1 MRKHTFPMILL
12 VLVSILVGAMGSMQ
26 SVYATEG
33 FTPFVTAGAA
43 RAFGVKTQVS
53 KSENSEKGNQQ
64 AKISTTATVPAATS
78 PAATTPAETVDIVIT
93 AQKDDGATTGAQT
106 TEKSNK
112 QGEVAGIPY
121 DKLVMANVQEA
132 VNVRSE
138 ASEDSSLLGKF
149 YTECAGTIL
158 DTANGWTKV
167 QTGELTGW
175 IKNDYL
181 LFGDSAVELA
191 EKVVEQTAT
200 STTDCLRVRKS
211 ADPDAT
217 VLTLLAKGETIA
229 AVDTEG
235 DWVKVEFSD
244 GEEGFV
250 SAEYVSISDEIGKGE
265 TMEAINAREEA
276 EKKEREEAAEA
287 EKRAKVEASRTTET
301 KVTNNGAIPG
311 DVNDVQLLA
320 ALIQCEG
327 GNQPYE
333 GQVSI
338 GTVVMN
344 RLRSGRYGTS
354 IYSVIYAK
362 GQFGPAGTG
371 AVANVY
377 AAGPKA
383 SCLQAA
389 QDAMNGVSYIG
400 TATHFRNI
408 RSGYPGIVIG
418 SHVFW

>member
-1 MRKHTFPMILL
+1 MKKHTFPAI
-12 VLVSILVGAMGSMQ
+12 VIAFAVIFVGVMGSMQ
-26 SVYATEG
+26 NVYAG
-33 FTPFVTAGAA
+33 QSQSPFVTAGAA
-43 RAFGVKTQVS
+43 KAFGVRTQITQEESS
-53 KSENSEKGNQQ
+53 KKGTPSV
-64 AKISTTATVPAATS
+64 AAEPVDITITTQTDEG
-78 PAATTPAETVDIVIT
+78 TPADTETI
-93 AQKDDGATTGAQT
+93 
-106 TEKSNK
+106 EKSTK
-112 QGEVAGIPY
+112 QGEVGGIPY

-132 VNVRSE
+132 VNVRE
-138 ASEDSSLLGKF
+138 NASEDASIVGKF

-158 DTANGWTKV
+158 DTTDGWTQV
-167 QTGELTGW
+167 ETGELTGW
-175 IKNDYL
+175 ISNDYL

-191 EKVVEQTAT
+191 EKVVEKTAT
-200 STTDCLRVRKS
+200 SNTDCLRVRKT
-211 ADPDAT
+211 ADSDGT
-217 VLTLLAKGETIA
+217 ILTLLAKGETIE

-244 GEEGFV
+244 GEEGYV
-250 SAEYVSISDEIGKGE
+250 SSEYVTISDEIGKGE
-265 TMEAINAREEA
+265 TLEAIAAREEA
-276 EKKEREEAAEA
+276 EKKEREEATKAE
-287 EKRAKVEASRTTET
+287 ERAKVEASRTTET
-301 KVTNNGAIPG
+301 KVTNNGAISG
-311 DVNDVQLLA
+311 DVNDVALLA

-354 IYSVIYAK
+354 IYSVIFAK
-362 GQFGPAGTG
+362 GQFGPAGSG

-383 SCLQAA
+383 SCIQAA

-400 TATHFRNI
+400 AATHFRNI